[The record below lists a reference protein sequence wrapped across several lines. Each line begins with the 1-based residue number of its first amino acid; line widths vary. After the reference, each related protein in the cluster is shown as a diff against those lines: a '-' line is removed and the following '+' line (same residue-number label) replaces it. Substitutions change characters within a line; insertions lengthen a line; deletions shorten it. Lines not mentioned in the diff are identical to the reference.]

1 MEGLICLRELSI
13 ARTMTSN
20 ISRSALLY
28 YIEHEQV
35 AFQFGDGLMTFTH
48 TCDDEEKNEMYSF
61 VSEAS
66 KIKEVSAFDVITVD
80 DKYGFNEFAK
90 WSQSNDTLLLVDDS
104 LLLCLP
110 SSVNII
116 ES

>member
-1 MEGLICLRELSI
+1 MN
-13 ARTMTSN
+13 SN
-20 ISRSALLY
+20 ISRSALLQ

-48 TCDDEEKNEMYSF
+48 TCDDKEKEEMFSF
-61 VSEAS
+61 VSGAS
-66 KIKEVSAFDVITVD
+66 KINEVSAFDIITID
-80 DKYGFNEFAK
+80 DKCGFNEFAK
-90 WSQSNDTLLLVDDS
+90 WSQSDDTLLLVDNS

-110 SSVNII
+110 SGVNVF

>member
-1 MEGLICLRELSI
+1 
-13 ARTMTSN
+13 MTKN
-20 ISRSALLY
+20 ISRNALLQ

-35 AFQFGDGLMTFTH
+35 AFQFGDGLMTFTN
-48 TCDDEEKNEMYSF
+48 TCDNDEKEEMLSF

-66 KIKEVSAFDVITVD
+66 MVKAIYASDIITID

-90 WSQSNDTLLLVDDS
+90 WSQSNDTLLLIDNS

-110 SSVNII
+110 SSINVI

>member
-1 MEGLICLRELSI
+1 
-13 ARTMTSN
+13 MTSN

-35 AFQFGDGLMTFTH
+35 AFQFGDGLITFTH
-48 TCDDEEKNEMYSF
+48 TCEDEEKAEMLSF
-61 VSEAS
+61 VSES
-66 KIKEVSAFDVITVD
+66 SEIKEVSASDVITHD

-90 WSQSNDTLLLVDDS
+90 WSQSNDILLLVDNS

-110 SSVNII
+110 GSINLL